1 MRAGSKDYYHILG
14 VPENASETEIKKAYR
29 KLAIEFHPDHNQDDT
44 HKAEEKFKEI
54 TEAYGVLM
62 DPLKRREYDRY
73 RAGMF
78 TGTGD
83 SSHFGYS
90 QQDIFENMFRQAFGR
105 DIFSEMNKEFS
116 KQGFRSGDIFF
127 ETIFFGTGSLG
138 KLLSLIPGP
147 LGKIGYLLRLVQ
159 TLGFSFLA
167 LKRALKNKNP
177 GNTHEKSTGFLA
189 SIKNIL
195 GLSAASGNNGEESLD
210 LQMGISISPEEANAG
225 VIKKISYNAG
235 ELTEK
240 LQVTFPPGMA
250 DGGKLRLKGKG
261 LSQNNRRGDLIVIV
275 DVKPS

>member
-1 MRAGSKDYYHILG
+1 MRAGSKDYYNILG
-14 VPENASETEIKKAYR
+14 VPENASEAEIKKAYR

-44 HKAEEKFKEI
+44 HKAEEKFKAI

-78 TGTGD
+78 AGSGG
-83 SSHFGYS
+83 SAHFGYS

-167 LKRALKNKNP
+167 LNRAFKNKNI
-177 GNTHEKSTGFLA
+177 GSEQSTGFLA

-195 GLSAASGNNGEESLD
+195 GLSAASENNGEENID
-210 LQMGISISPEEANAG
+210 IQMGITLSPKESSLGAK
-225 VIKKISYNAG
+225 KKISYSAG
-235 ELTEK
+235 DLTEM
-240 LQVTFPPGMA
+240 LQVTFPPGTVA
-250 DGGKLRLKGKG
+250 GGKLRLKGKG
-261 LSQNNRRGDLIVIV
+261 LKKDSRRGDLIIFV
-275 DVKPS
+275 DVKPSG

>member
-1 MRAGSKDYYHILG
+1 MRAGSKDYYKILG
-14 VPENASETEIKKAYR
+14 VPENASEPEIKKAYR

-44 HKAEEKFKEI
+44 RKAEEKFKEI

-62 DPLKRREYDRY
+62 DPLKRREYDRF

-78 TGTGD
+78 TGAGD
-83 SSHFGYS
+83 PSQFGYS

-105 DIFSEMNKEFS
+105 DIFAEMNKEFS
-116 KQGFRSGDIFF
+116 RQGFRSGDVFF

-167 LKRALKNKNP
+167 LNRVYRKQDTVNEPSSA
-177 GNTHEKSTGFLA
+177 FLG
-189 SIKNIL
+189 SIKNAL
-195 GLSAASGNNGEESLD
+195 GLSTANNNEENLD
-210 LQMGISISPEEANAG
+210 IQMAFTLSSEEANTG
-225 VIKKISYNAG
+225 VKKIISYNAG

-240 LQVTFPPGMA
+240 MQVTFPPGIA
-250 DGGKLRLKGKG
+250 GGGKLRLKNKG
-261 LSQNNRRGDLIVIV
+261 LKKNDRRGDLIIFV